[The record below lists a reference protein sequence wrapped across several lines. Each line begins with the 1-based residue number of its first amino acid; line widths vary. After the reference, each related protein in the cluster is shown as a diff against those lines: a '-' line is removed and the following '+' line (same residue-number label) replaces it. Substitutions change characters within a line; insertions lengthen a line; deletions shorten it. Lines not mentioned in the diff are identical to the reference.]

1 MTPTLHEQFMTIAL
15 VQARAALDNGE
26 FPVGC
31 VITDGK
37 TVLASGARN
46 GSRTDS
52 RVFFADETTHAEMLA
67 LKNLTASNNPIDR
80 RTLTIY
86 STLEPCLMCFGAILI
101 HGIDTIVYACEDAM
115 GGGTGCDLSTLPGLY
130 HHRNLSIIPGVL
142 REKSLSLLKA
152 FFNNPENRYLQAS
165 PLAAYILEQ

>member
-1 MTPTLHEQFMTIAL
+1 MDIAL
-15 VQARAALDNGE
+15 GQARSALENGE

-37 TVLASGARN
+37 SVLATGCRAGSGN
-46 GSRTDS
+46 DFPNETD
-52 RVFFADETTHAEMLA
+52 HAEIMA
-67 LKNLTASNNPIDR
+67 LKALTALGSPVDR
-80 RTLTIY
+80 RSLILY

-101 HGIDTIVYACEDAM
+101 HDITTIVYACEDAM

-130 HHRNLSIIPGVL
+130 HHKNPIIIPGIL
-142 REKSLSLLKA
+142 REKSLSLLKE
-152 FFNNPENRYLQAS
+152 FFNNPDNRYLHSS